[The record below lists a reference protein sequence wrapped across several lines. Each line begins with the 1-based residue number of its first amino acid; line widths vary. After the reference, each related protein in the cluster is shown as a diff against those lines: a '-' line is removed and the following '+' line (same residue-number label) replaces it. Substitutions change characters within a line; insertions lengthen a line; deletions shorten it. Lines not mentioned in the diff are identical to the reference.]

1 MALGKIKVDTLEHS
15 TAGSLDTSYVVN
27 GSAKAWIDINSAQT
41 SILAS
46 LNVSSFD
53 DDGTGEGG
61 ANFTSNLSN
70 AFGTYVVGVIYDAG
84 AGASD
89 VLVAIESISASSVE
103 IDSFYNNATTNLT
116 FYDRRKSVIVN
127 GDLA

>member
-1 MALGKIKVDTLEHS
+1 MASELRVNTLKDA
-15 TAGSLDTSYVVN
+15 AGNNSIATSFVAN
-27 GSAKAWIDINSAQT
+27 GSAKVWIDINSAQT